1 MTLHQTYKNACLK
14 PHKLHWMQFK
24 LVLEGYLVWKLL
36 FHVSGDLF
44 DETKFVISFDFDF
57 SGPIHR
63 IFFLSLDATW

>member
-1 MTLHQTYKNACLK
+1 
-14 PHKLHWMQFK
+14 MQFK

-63 IFFLSLDATW
+63 IFFVVGRHLVKLLMKIRL